1 MRLDVIMSWMQFAKY
16 IIDEEDTD
24 EDGNDS

>member
-1 MRLDVIMSWMQFAKY
+1 MRLDVIMPWMQFTKY

>member
-1 MRLDVIMSWMQFAKY
+1 MRLDVIMPWMQFAKY
-16 IIDEEDTD
+16 IIDEENTD